1 MNDGQDLRLDGIV
14 KSYGETTVLEDISL
28 TVGPGQVL
36 GLTGPSGAGKTTI
49 CRLISGIEKPD
60 AGSIR
65 FGDCDVTD
73 LPTQE
78 RGVAYMFESYALYPQ
93 LTVADNIAFPLRS
106 PVNKGR
112 YAADEIERRVREVL
126 DLSELTP
133 LTERLPSELSGG
145 QKQRVALCR
154 ALVQEPAVWLLDEPI
169 SHLDAKMRNKLRG
182 SIRRR
187 QIATDRPTIWTTPDA
202 TEAASVADSVVVL
215 IEGRIHQQGA
225 PEDIY
230 LRPVNTQVAR
240 LVGDPAMNLLS
251 GTLRREADVLI
262 FEHEAMNQ
270 PLPPE
275 LDRRIQQGTHDSA
288 IVLGIRPAAINLHD
302 RDRPANGVTISAQVY
317 AWEPFGKYAIVSVK
331 IGSDLV
337 KIKTSRTRPFE
348 INTTIPLSL
357 DADRLVAFDEGTGNA
372 I

>member
-1 MNDGQDLRLDGIV
+1 MSDGHSLHLDGIV
-14 KSYGETTVLEDISL
+14 KSYGDATVLEDISL

-65 FGDCDVTD
+65 FGDRDVTAM
-73 LPTQE
+73 PTQA
-78 RGVAYMFESYALYPQ
+78 RGVAYMFESYALYPL
-93 LTVADNIAFPLRS
+93 LTVADNVAFPLRS
-106 PVNKGR
+106 PIHKGR
-112 YAADEIERRVREVL
+112 YAADEIERRVREVM
-126 DLSELTP
+126 DLSEMTSLAG
-133 LTERLPSELSGG
+133 RLPSELSGG

-154 ALVQEPAVWLLDEPI
+154 ALVQEPSVWLLDEPI
-169 SHLDAKMRNKLRG
+169 AHLDAKLRNKLRG
-182 SIRRR
+182 LIRRR
-187 QIATDRPTIWTTPDA
+187 QIATGRPTIWTTPDA
-202 TEAASVADSVVVL
+202 TEAPSVADIVVVL

-240 LVGDPAMNLLS
+240 LVGDPAMNLLP
-251 GTLRREADVLI
+251 GTVRREDGALI
-262 FEHEAMNQ
+262 FEHQAMRQ
-270 PLPPE
+270 TLPPE
-275 LDRRIQQGTHDSA
+275 LDRRIQQGMRDSA
-288 IVLGIRPAAINLHD
+288 VVLGIRPTAIDIHD
-302 RDRPANGVTISAQVY
+302 PDRPANGATISAQVY

-337 KIKTSRTRPFE
+337 KIKTSRTHPFE
-348 INTTIPLSL
+348 INTAIRLSL
-357 DADRLVAFDEGTGNA
+357 DADGLVAFDKGTGNA

>member
-1 MNDGQDLRLDGIV
+1 MSDGHDLRLDGVV

-28 TVGPGQVL
+28 TIGPGQVL

-60 AGSIR
+60 SGTIR
-65 FGDCDVTD
+65 FGDRDVTE

-112 YAADEIERRVREVL
+112 YSSDDIERRVRDVL
-126 DLSELTP
+126 ELSELTP
-133 LTERLPSELSGG
+133 LAGRLPGELSGG

-154 ALVQEPAVWLLDEPI
+154 SLVQEPSVWLLDEPI
-169 SHLDAKMRNKLRG
+169 SHLDAKLRNKLRG

-202 TEAASVADSVVVL
+202 TEAPSVADSVVVL
-215 IEGRIHQQGA
+215 IEGRIHQQGP

-251 GTLRREADVLI
+251 GSLSREADLLV
-262 FEHEAMNQ
+262 FEHEAMRQ
-270 PLPPE
+270 PLPVE
-275 LDRRIQQGTHDSA
+275 LDRRIEQSARDSA
-288 IVLGIRPAAINLHD
+288 VILGIRPTAFVLHD
-302 RDRPANGVTISAQVY
+302 PDGPTNGVTILAQVY

-331 IGSDLV
+331 IGPDLV
-337 KIKTSRTRPFE
+337 KIKTNRTHPYE
-348 INTTIPLSL
+348 INSTIPLSL
-357 DADRLVAFDEGTGNA
+357 EADGLVAFDKGTGNA

>member
-1 MNDGQDLRLDGIV
+1 MGKDHQLRLDGVV
-14 KSYGETTVLEDISL
+14 KSYGEATVLDDISL
-28 TVGPGQVL
+28 TVGPGEVL

-60 AGSIR
+60 AGSVM
-65 FGDCDVTD
+65 FGDRDVTD

-93 LTVADNIAFPLRS
+93 LSVANNIAFPLRS

-112 YAADEIERRVREVL
+112 YSADDIERRVREVL

-133 LTERLPSELSGG
+133 LAERLPSELSGG

-154 ALVQEPAVWLLDEPI
+154 ALVQEPSVWLLDEPI
-169 SHLDAKMRNKLRG
+169 SHLDAKLRNKLRG

-202 TEAASVADSVVVL
+202 TEAPSVADAVVVL
-215 IEGRIHQQGA
+215 IGGRIHQQGA

-230 LRPVNTQVAR
+230 LHPANTQVAR

-251 GTLRREADVLI
+251 GTLRREADSLI
-262 FEHEAMNQ
+262 FEHEAMRQ

-275 LDRRIQQGTHDSA
+275 LERRIEQGASDSA
-288 IVLGIRPAAINLHD
+288 VVLGIRPTAINFD
-302 RDRPANGVTISAQVY
+302 DPNQPANGATISAQVY

-331 IGSDLV
+331 IGPDLV
-337 KIKTSRTRPFE
+337 KIKTDRTHPFE
-348 INTTIPLSL
+348 INATIPLSL
-357 DADRLVAFDEGTGNA
+357 DTNGLVAFDEGTGDA
-372 I
+372 L